1 MNFFTGMS
9 VNDRL
14 IGVLLET
21 LTEDQKG
28 SVVKFI
34 QELATPPRTRQRRN
48 GKLQA
53 LISEI
58 AEVRSSLTAE
68 EEHDWK
74 IGSFNKLRIRT
85 AIQVLLGE
93 TWETQNSNF
102 GITKEHL
109 RNALSQLSPELDGK
123 SEDEEDEED

>member
-1 MNFFTGMS
+1 MS